1 MKLVW
6 ACTVHKVQGLSLK
19 SGIISFDLERQKSF
33 NKGQVYVALS
43 RITNFESMYL
53 IGTYQRSAIR
63 LNLSA
68 KSEYVRLREESKM
81 TPLPKLVLTNVLLT
95 LTLLHARSLKKHV
108 INILEDTGLLQNYV
122 LALTEIQLKQ
132 EQNLSPIVTQMSCHF
147 SCQFNL
153 NENNNRSIAVC
164 VPHNVSVTDHQRYEG
179 ISVVTL
185 IRPQFSQTPVT
196 IAVIYRSLYSSMSIF
211 LLELQEF
218 WTTSKYIY

>member
-108 INILEDTGLLQNYV
+108 IDILEDTGLLQNYV
-122 LALTEIQLKQ
+122 LALIEI
-132 EQNLSPIVTQMSCHF
+132 
-147 SCQFNL
+147 
-153 NENNNRSIAVC
+153 
-164 VPHNVSVTDHQRYEG
+164 
-179 ISVVTL
+179 
-185 IRPQFSQTPVT
+185 
-196 IAVIYRSLYSSMSIF
+196 
-211 LLELQEF
+211 
-218 WTTSKYIY
+218 